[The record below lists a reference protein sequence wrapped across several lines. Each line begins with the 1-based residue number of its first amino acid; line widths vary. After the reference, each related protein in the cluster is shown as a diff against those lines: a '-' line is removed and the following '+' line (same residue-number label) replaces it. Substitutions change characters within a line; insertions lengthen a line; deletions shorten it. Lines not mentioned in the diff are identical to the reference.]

1 MGVSYTG
8 ELIGRDGLLETLSK
22 RLDMAIKGKGCIDF
36 LLGDAGIGKTSI
48 INKFTDLHPEAHTL
62 YVQCSA
68 LTDADDLYKPCSDL
82 LNSIETIKWQEKSKV
97 NKLLGTLNLEK
108 VVDVGGKILGFI
120 PGLELPSAIIDLAIS
135 AYAGESNPEALAE
148 SYKND
153 KVKLYSDILLGLSI
167 KKPLIVVF
175 DDLHWADRGTINVI
189 KHIFQIMLESRQGI
203 NSKKFNLLLIGSFR
217 DAEAK
222 ADSLHNG
229 IKEMF
234 SFINRYNIGNGQRLM
249 AQHEVNELNKS
260 AIQQLITYYFDNDEI
275 ISDGLKRWLYECSN
289 GNPLLLSNLIDV
301 LRENSAVESSNNGW
315 VDFNEVYYSSNRPIL
330 KGRMLRL
337 EKQGA
342 FKSKSV
348 VALEALRNL
357 TDTELKIMY
366 VASIFREYFTIESL
380 AYVCKI
386 KESDLYWP
394 INRLIKMGFII
405 ELGELDN
412 GVEVQSRYHIK
423 SKGLIEALRND
434 MSVHQ
439 ICYYEEALGAYY
451 DIKIDA
457 VNNMED
463 TVVSLDLSEVV
474 SKAVIS
480 EKYTKISK
488 VRDFYHKM
496 ASYHY
501 MKGKNSLKAIEHGLA
516 GVKRLVDRYKET
528 KGQIP
533 SPLELDGLRKTIESQ
548 ISLYDI
554 LFDNVIDELIFVKDN
569 QNELIQQLKIRAL
582 TSYAEFYACFE
593 QYTKASEYLNTAL
606 MLTKFTESE
615 IDDAELMIAVA
626 EINLNSGNHTKAIE
640 MIGKLLDY
648 IEDTGDDWDE
658 YDLETIINSILDLI
672 RKDSVL
678 QAEYISRITE
688 IAISLNSEIIVE
700 AQFAELEFY
709 LEHNKMLEANMLI
722 ERIDSL
728 HPDIIWGYYLNDIL
742 TKLELLK
749 IPKDEA
755 IQFKLFSNDDVLQH
769 NFYLNKEYAW
779 RFNACNVILPILLQE
794 IKEVEGASLSYSILN
809 TLRVLAWLK
818 QFSRLN
824 ESANITD
831 FIDDKVLQD
840 IYKQRILRLKLHAK
854 TILDINKDRTD
865 LSFIYSWFCK
875 RISTGLYIDERDDI
889 LAYLLTYW
897 PEVLSANHIN
907 WLFDISMNSS
917 AITSHYANY
926 EKNIIAWSEYYQLQ
940 PNIELAKLIVNSLEQ
955 QIHNLGKNILTSKVI
970 VELLFAVDDFKK
982 LIDINSY
989 VELGIDVCLDYGEY
1003 DRAEAIQKYILGETS
1018 NKLIDK
1024 IHKHE
1029 YKSIDIS
1036 VHPNDINLFSYD
1048 GEDSFSK
1055 FITAEKLTNRADY
1068 IIASGVNEYLID
1080 ALQLYV
1086 QSYNLMEHNEYA
1098 ETTIDDVCDK
1108 ISKCIGRLNNFDL
1121 RSLESIFSATNITSD
1136 MLYTRLLLQLKYQ
1149 YKSLKINQ
1157 GVGDLNRVVDCLVS
1171 MIETIEAAIDIDK
1184 LSVDDINS
1192 ALKETKFTVDTLFV
1206 ELDKVLVVNTMF
1218 NRALELYIDFSKR
1231 SSYKFS
1237 DSYKI
1242 PTITLIVNKIMKNID
1257 NPILIGY
1264 VNELLTIKNPY

>member
-1 MGVSYTG
+1 MGVSYTE
-8 ELIGRDGLLETLSK
+8 ELIGREGILETLSK
-22 RLDMAIKGKGCIDF
+22 RLDMALKGKGCIDF

-48 INKFTDLHPEAHTL
+48 INKFIDLHPEAHAL

-82 LNSIETIKWQEKSKV
+82 LNSIETIKWQQKSKV
-97 NKLLGTLNLEK
+97 NKILGTFNLEK
-108 VVDVGGKILGFI
+108 VVDIGGKILGFI

-135 AYAGESNPEALAE
+135 AYAGESNPEVLAE

-153 KVKLYSDILLGLSI
+153 KVKLYSDILLGLSME
-167 KKPLIVVF
+167 KPLIVVF

-189 KHIFQIMLESRQGI
+189 KHIFQIMLESRQGV
-203 NSKKFNLLLIGSFR
+203 NDKKFNLLLIGSLR

-229 IKEMF
+229 INEMF
-234 SFINRYNIGNGQRLM
+234 SFINRYNLGNDQRLM

-260 AIQQLITYYFDNDEI
+260 AIHQLITYYFDNDEL
-275 ISDGLKRWLYECSN
+275 ISDGLKRWLFECSN
-289 GNPLLLSNLIDV
+289 GNSLLLSNLIDV
-301 LRENSAVESSNNGW
+301 LRENNAVESSNNGW
-315 VDFNEVYYSSNRPIL
+315 VDFNEVHYTSNRPVL

-337 EKQGA
+337 EKKGA

-366 VASIFREYFTIESL
+366 VASIFKEYFTIESL

-412 GVEVQSRYHIK
+412 GLEVQSRYHIK

-439 ICYYEEALGAYY
+439 ISYYEEALGAYY
-451 DIKIDA
+451 DIKLDA
-457 VNNMED
+457 LNNMED
-463 TVVSLDLSEVV
+463 TVVDLDLSDVV

-548 ISLYDI
+548 ISLYNT
-554 LFDNVIDELIFVKDN
+554 LFDKVIDELIFVKDT

-593 QYTKASEYLNTAL
+593 QYAEASRHLNTAL
-606 MLTKFTESE
+606 MLAKFTESE

-626 EINLNSGNHTKAIE
+626 EINLNSGNYTKTINI
-640 MIGKLLDY
+640 IGKLLDY
-648 IEDTGDDWDE
+648 IEDTGDDWEE
-658 YDLETIINSILDLI
+658 YDLDSIINSVLDLI

-678 QAEYISRITE
+678 QAEYISRVTE
-688 IAISLNSEIIVE
+688 IAIALNSDAIIE

-709 LEHNKMLEANMLI
+709 LEHNKLLEANMLI

-728 HPDIIWGYYLNDIL
+728 HSDIIWGYYLNDIL
-742 TKLELLK
+742 TKLELIK
-749 IPKDEA
+749 IPKDES
-755 IQFKLFSNDDVLQH
+755 IQVKLFGDDEDLQH
-769 NFYLNKEYAW
+769 NYYLNKEYEW
-779 RFNACNVILPILLQE
+779 RFNACNVILPVLLQE
-794 IKEVEGASLSYSILN
+794 IKEVEGASLSNPILN

-818 QFSRLN
+818 QFLRLN
-824 ESANITD
+824 ENVEIAEY
-831 FIDDKVLQD
+831 IDDVALQSA
-840 IYKQRILRLKLHAK
+840 YKQRILSLKLRAK
-854 TILDINKDRTD
+854 TIIDANKDKTD

-889 LAYLLTYW
+889 LGYLLTYW
-897 PEVLSANHIN
+897 PEVIPINHIN

-917 AITSHYANY
+917 VITSHYAHY
-926 EKNIIAWSEYYQLQ
+926 ERNIIAWSEYYQLR
-940 PNIELAKLIVNSLEQ
+940 PNIELARLIVNSLEKKIQ
-955 QIHNLGKNILTSKVI
+955 TLGKSILTSKVI
-970 VELLFAVDDFKK
+970 VELLFAIDDFKN
-982 LIDINSY
+982 LVDINKY
-989 VELGIDVCLDYGEY
+989 AELGIDVCLDYGEY
-1003 DRAEAIQKYILGETS
+1003 DRVETIEKYTLGEIS

-1024 IHKHE
+1024 IHSHE
-1029 YKSIDIS
+1029 HKSINVS
-1036 VHPNDINLFSYD
+1036 VHPNDVELFSYD

-1068 IIASGVNEYLID
+1068 IIASGADEHLLD

-1086 QSYNLMEHNEYA
+1086 QSYNLMEYNEYA

-1108 ISKCIGRLNNFDL
+1108 ISKCIGQLYDFDL
-1121 RSLESIFSATNITSD
+1121 RSLESIFGAVNITSD
-1136 MLYTRLLLQLKYQ
+1136 KVFSRLLLQLKYQ
-1149 YKSLKINQ
+1149 YKSLKINR
-1157 GVGDLNRVVDCLVS
+1157 GVGDINRVVDCLVN
-1171 MIETIEAAIDIDK
+1171 MIETIETVIDTDK
-1184 LSVDDINS
+1184 LSIDDVNL
-1192 ALKETKFTVDTLFV
+1192 ALKETEFTVDSLFV
-1206 ELDKVLVVNTMF
+1206 ELDRVLVVNTMF
-1218 NRALELYIDFSKR
+1218 DRALKLYIDFGKR

-1242 PTITLIVNKIMKNID
+1242 PTITLTVNKIMKNID
-1257 NPILIGY
+1257 NPMLINY
-1264 VNELLTIKNPY
+1264 VNDLLTIKNSH

>member
-1 MGVSYTG
+1 MGFSYTG

-22 RLDMAIKGKGCIDF
+22 RLDMALKGKGCIDF

-135 AYAGESNPEALAE
+135 AYAGESNPAALAE

-189 KHIFQIMLESRQGI
+189 KHIFQIMLESRQGV
-203 NSKKFNLLLIGSFR
+203 NDKKFNLLLIGLFR

-229 IKEMF
+229 INEMF
-234 SFINRYNIGNGQRLM
+234 SFINRYNLGNGQRLM

-260 AIQQLITYYFDNDEI
+260 AIQQLITYYFDNDEL

-301 LRENSAVESSNNGW
+301 LRENNAVESSNNGW
-315 VDFNEVYYSSNRPIL
+315 VDFNEVHYTSNRPVL

-357 TDTELKIMY
+357 TDNELKIMY

-386 KESDLYWP
+386 KESELYWP

-463 TVVSLDLSEVV
+463 TVVSLDLSDVV

-548 ISLYDI
+548 ISLYDT

-582 TSYAEFYACFE
+582 TNYAEFYACFE

-626 EINLNSGNHTKAIE
+626 EINLSSGNHTKAIE

-658 YDLETIINSILDLI
+658 YDLDTIINGILDLI

-688 IAISLNSEIIVE
+688 IAITFNSEAIIE

-722 ERIDSL
+722 ERIYSL
-728 HPDIIWGYYLNDIL
+728 HPDIIWGYYLNDII
-742 TKLELLK
+742 TKLELVK

-755 IQFKLFSNDDVLQH
+755 IQFNLFGNDEVLQH
-769 NFYLNKEYAW
+769 NFYLYKEYEW

-794 IKEVEGASLSYSILN
+794 IKDVEGAALSNSILN

-824 ESANITD
+824 ENTNEVEY
-831 FIDDKVLQD
+831 IDDKVLQD
-840 IYKQRILRLKLHAK
+840 IYKKRILALKLRAK
-854 TILDINKDRTD
+854 TILDVNKDTID
-865 LSFIYSWFCK
+865 LSLIYSWFCK

-897 PEVLSANHIN
+897 PKVISINHIN

-917 AITSHYANY
+917 AITNYYPNY
-926 EKNIIAWSEYYQLQ
+926 EKNIIAWSEYYQQQ
-940 PNIELAKLIVNSLEQ
+940 PNSELAKLIVNSLEQ
-955 QIHNLGKNILTSKVI
+955 QIHNLGTNILTSKVI
-970 VELLFAVDDFKK
+970 AELLFAVDDFKK
-982 LIDINSY
+982 LVDINSY
-989 VELGIDVCLDYGEY
+989 AELGIDVCLDYGEY
-1003 DRAEAIQKYILGETS
+1003 DRVETIQKYILGETS

-1024 IHKHE
+1024 IHNHE
-1029 YKSIDIS
+1029 YKSFDVS
-1036 VHPNDINLFSYD
+1036 VQINDIGLFSYD
-1048 GEDSFSK
+1048 GEDTFSK

-1068 IIASGVNEYLID
+1068 IIASSVNEYLLD

-1121 RSLESIFSATNITSD
+1121 KSLGSIFGSTNITSD
-1136 MLYTRLLLQLKYQ
+1136 MVYTGLLLQLKYQ
-1149 YKSLKINQ
+1149 YKSFKINQ

-1171 MIETIEAAIDIDK
+1171 MINTIETVIDTDK
-1184 LSVDDINS
+1184 LSIDDVNS
-1192 ALKETKFTVDTLFV
+1192 ALKETEFTVDTLFV

-1218 NRALELYIDFSKR
+1218 DRALKLYIDFRKR

-1242 PTITLIVNKIMKNID
+1242 PTITLTVNKIMKNIN
-1257 NPILIGY
+1257 NPMLIGY
-1264 VNELLTIKNPY
+1264 VNNLLTIKNPY